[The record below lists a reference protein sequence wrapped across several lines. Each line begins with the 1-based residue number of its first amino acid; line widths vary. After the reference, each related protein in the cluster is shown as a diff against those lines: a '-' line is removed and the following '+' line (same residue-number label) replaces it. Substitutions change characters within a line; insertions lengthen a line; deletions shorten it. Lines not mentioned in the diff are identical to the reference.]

1 MQKKALSPPLLK
13 TATGSLVNL
22 QKTYCHYLK
31 VNSQLATQNKNFDYF
46 GRKLKT
52 LSS

>member
-1 MQKKALSPPLLK
+1 MQKKALSPPLRK

-22 QKTYCHYLK
+22 QKTYCLHLK
-31 VNSQLATQNKNFDYF
+31 VNSKLATQNKNFDYF